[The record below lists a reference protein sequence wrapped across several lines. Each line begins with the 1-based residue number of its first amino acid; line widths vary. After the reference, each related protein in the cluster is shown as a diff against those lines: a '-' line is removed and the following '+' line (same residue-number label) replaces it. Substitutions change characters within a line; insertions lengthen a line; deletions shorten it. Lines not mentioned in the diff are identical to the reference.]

1 MADDRPFTGAKW
13 AQFRFGVIGS
23 LLVSPPRPGEL
34 QGRLEELAQKR
45 WLPPGQR
52 DPVALGFS
60 TIERWY
66 YQARGEAT
74 DPIRVLQ
81 RRVRRDH
88 GVARSLSEAL
98 RQKLLEQ
105 YTAFRGWSY
114 QLHYDN
120 LVALV
125 AKHPELGPLPTY
137 ATVRRF
143 MRRRGWRRMKRL
155 GDPNL
160 PGVQRA
166 EAHLAT
172 VEVRSYEVEQPNA
185 LWHLDFHEGSRS
197 LVTPQGKYFRPQ
209 LCGILD
215 DHSRLCCHAQWY
227 LDDENARD
235 LIHALT
241 QAFQKRGLPRSLLT
255 DNGGAMIAGETRQG
269 LLDCSVVHS
278 TTLGY
283 SPYQN
288 GKQESFWTQVEG
300 RLLALF
306 ARIKDITL
314 AMLNEATQAWVEYE
328 YNRKV
333 HSELGVP
340 PLTRYLAGRDASRPC
355 PSSDELRLRFTRRGQ
370 RTQRRSDGTLTVE
383 GVRFEVPSRFRH
395 LDRLAVRYATW
406 DLSRIWLWDDVRSV
420 ALAPLFPLD
429 KAKNALSGRRA
440 LTEPDP
446 LTPEPST
453 ALRVPP
459 LLESLLERSR
469 ATGLPPAYL
478 PVEPKDD
485 PASPAVPTPP
495 QKESDR

>member
-1 MADDRPFTGAKW
+1 MADEGRFSGAKW
-13 AQFRFGVIGS
+13 AQFRFGVIGA
-23 LLVSPPRPGEL
+23 LLVSPPKPGEL
-34 QGRLEELAQKR
+34 QVRIEELAQKR
-45 WLPPGQR
+45 WLLPGGH

-66 YQARGEAT
+66 YQARREGA

-88 GVARSLSEAL
+88 GVARSLTESL
-98 RQKLLEQ
+98 RAKLLEQ
-105 YTAFRGWSY
+105 YAAHKRWSY

-143 MRRRGWRRMKRL
+143 MRSRGWFRQKRR

-166 EAHLAT
+166 EEHLAT

-185 LWHLDFHEGSRS
+185 LWHLDFHQGSLS
-197 LVTPQGKYFRPQ
+197 ILTPQGRYVRPY

-215 DHSRLCCHAQWY
+215 DHSRLCCHLQWY
-227 LDDENARD
+227 LDHENAQD
-235 LIHALT
+235 LVHALT
-241 QAFQKRGLPRSLLT
+241 QAFQKRGLPRALLS
-255 DNGGAMIAGETRQG
+255 DNGKAETATETRQG
-269 LLDCSVVHS
+269 LLACSVFHS
-278 TTLGY
+278 TTLSY

-288 GKQESFWTQVEG
+288 GKQESFWGQVEG

-306 ARIKDITL
+306 ERIRDVTL
-314 AMLNEATQAWVEYE
+314 PMLNEATQAWAEYE

-340 PLTRYLAGRDASRPC
+340 PLTRYLSGQDLSRPC
-355 PSSDELRLRFTRRGQ
+355 PSSDELRLRFTRSGQ

-395 LDRLAVRYATW
+395 LDRLTVRYATW
-406 DLSRIWLWDDVRSV
+406 DLSRTWLWDDARGVV
-420 ALAPLFPLD
+420 LAPLYPLD
-429 KAKNALSGRRA
+429 KAKNALGMRRT
-440 LTEPDP
+440 LVEPDP
-446 LTPEPST
+446 TTPEPTT
-453 ALRVPP
+453 APPIPP
-459 LLESLLERSR
+459 LLESLLERAR

-478 PVEPKDD
+478 PRAED
-485 PASPAVPTPP
+485 ASPAVPTPP
-495 QKESDR
+495 KETDR

>member
-420 ALAPLFPLD
+420 ALAPLLPLD

-478 PVEPKDD
+478 PAEPKDD

-495 QKESDR
+495 KETDR

>member
-1 MADDRPFTGAKW
+1 MADGGRFSGAKW

-23 LLVSPPRPGEL
+23 LLVSPPKPGEL
-34 QGRLEELAQKR
+34 QVRLEELAQKR

-52 DPVALGFS
+52 DPMALGFS

-66 YQARGEAT
+66 YQARGEAV
-74 DPIRVLQ
+74 DPISVLR

-88 GVARSLSEAL
+88 GVARSLAEPL
-98 RQKLLEQ
+98 RQKLQEQ
-105 YTAFRGWSY
+105 YTAHKRWSY

-137 ATVRRF
+137 TTVRRF
-143 MRRRGWRRMKRL
+143 MRSRGWVRQKRR
-155 GDPNL
+155 GDPNR

-166 EAHLAT
+166 EAHVASF
-172 VEVRSYEVEQPNA
+172 EVRSYEVEQPNA
-185 LWHLDFHEGSRS
+185 LWHLDFHQGS
-197 LVTPQGKYFRPQ
+197 LPIVTPQGEYIRPH

-215 DHSRLCCHAQWY
+215 DHSRLCCHLQWY
-227 LDDENARD
+227 LDTENAQD
-235 LIHALT
+235 LVHALS
-241 QAFQKRGLPRSLLT
+241 QAFQKRGLPRALLS
-255 DNGGAMIAGETRQG
+255 DNGKAETAAETEQG
-269 LLDCSVVHS
+269 LLGCSVFHS
-278 TTLGY
+278 TTLFY

-288 GKQESFWTQVEG
+288 GKQESFWGQVEG

-306 ARIKDITL
+306 ERIPDVTL
-314 AMLNEATQAWVEYE
+314 AMLNEATQAWAEYE

-333 HSELGVP
+333 HSEIGEP
-340 PLTRYLAGRDASRPC
+340 PLTRYLAGKDLGRPC

-395 LDRLAVRYATW
+395 VERLTVRYATW

-420 ALAPLFPLD
+420 VLAPLFPLD

-440 LTEPDP
+440 HVEPDP
-446 LTPEPST
+446 TPDSLAVPPI
-453 ALRVPP
+453 PP

-478 PVEPKDD
+478 PRDENE
-485 PASPAVPTPP
+485 APAVPSPP
-495 QKESDR
+495 KETDP